1 MSFKA
6 MRLDWLQG
14 LGIAIGSAIAFYAN
28 ISVAQITPDGTLPN
42 NSNVTLENNTFK
54 ITGGSQAGGNQF
66 HSFKDFSVPTGSE
79 AFFNNAANIQNII
92 SRVTGTSISNID
104 GLIRANGTANLFLI
118 NPNGIIFGENA
129 RLNIGGSFFA
139 TSANSMKFAD
149 GFEFSAKNPQS
160 TPLLTINV
168 PIGLQFGSN
177 AESVS
182 VRGSNLQV
190 NPGRSLILVGGNV
203 SMDRGQLVAPS
214 GSVELGGVAGESTV
228 GLFSN
233 GDFLGLNFPQGVPQ
247 ADVSLTNQA
256 EVNVLASNG
265 GNIAINAANLNISEG
280 SQLITGISGAGSST
294 TQAGDIKINATGIVA
309 IADSSN
315 ISNQVLENAVG
326 NSGNI
331 DINADSLS
339 LSNNSFLAAS
349 TNGQGNAGNV
359 TINADSLSVFEGSYL
374 AASANGE
381 GDAGNITIN
390 ARDTVSFNEGSQAYT
405 DVTVKGNG
413 GDINIT
419 TGSLFVTNNS
429 FLASSTKGDGNSGNI
444 TINARDAISLDRG
457 WAYTD
462 VGENGKGQAGNF
474 NIISDSLSLTN
485 GAQLDAS
492 TKNDGNA
499 GNITIDTGSLSLTN
513 GSILSAS
520 TLGVGDAGNISFS
533 TGSFFVTNNSQ
544 VTASTSGVGKA
555 GDITINTDSLSV
567 ANESFLA
574 TSANGRGNAGNITIN
589 ARDTASLENGAKVYT
604 DVNQLPGDTT
614 QVEGNGGD
622 IKITS
627 GSLSLTNGAQLISN
641 TQGEGNAGSITINTG
656 SLSVANQSFF
666 TASANGQQGNA
677 GNININ
683 ARDRVLFD
691 LGGQAY
697 TNVTTRGKGGDISI
711 STGLLTVSNGSKLN
725 TSTSGVGDAGN
736 ISFSTGSFS
745 VTNNSEVTASTS
757 GVGNAGNITINT
769 DSLSVANESLLATSA
784 NGRGN
789 AGNITIDARNS
800 VSLENGAKVYTDV
813 NQVPFSD
820 TTQVEGDGGDIKITS
835 GSLSLTNG
843 AQLVAS
849 TKNQGNAGNITID
862 TGSLSVANESFL
874 DARTNGRGNAGNIT
888 IDARNT
894 VSFEN
899 GAKVYTDVNQLLGDT
914 TQVEGNGGDIKITS
928 GSLSLTYGSQVTAST
943 SGVGNAGN
951 ITINT
956 DSLFVTNESFL
967 AASANGRG
975 NAGNITIDA
984 RETASFENGAKVYT
998 DVNQLPGDTTE
1009 VEGKGG
1015 DIKITSGSLSL
1026 TNGAQLISNTQG
1038 KGNAGSIT
1046 IDTGALSVTSK
1057 SFLAASANG
1066 ENGDAGNI
1074 TINASDRVLFD
1085 QGSAFSNVG
1094 ICSLIAVGCTL
1105 SNNTIKGNGG
1115 NISIK
1120 APSLQLIN
1128 DSFLATG
1135 VGDDNNLE
1143 KKVEGNAGKI
1153 SIDLRDG
1160 LSLDQSFITTTLFA
1174 NGKGEAGNIDIQA
1187 GFVSS
1192 DQSLI
1197 SASTQG
1203 QGNAGGIS
1211 VETMGAISLA
1221 DSDISTAVQKG
1232 ATGDAQGIN
1241 ITAQSLL
1248 LTDGAQLN
1256 TVTSGEGKAGNIL
1269 INTTDKVSVSGTN
1282 TTVAPTDL
1290 FQNNIPPRFNSPPQ
1304 FVDAVSSGIFTST
1317 NSSGVGGNI
1326 TVNTN
1331 TFSISKGAVV
1341 DARTTASGIGGAINI
1356 NTNTI
1361 DATSGGQLT
1370 AITSGSGRA
1379 GSITLNATDSA
1390 TITDSDPTYLA
1401 RLAQFGADNIDIYG
1415 KPKVGNQGAASGL
1428 TVSSVG
1434 SGSAGDLTVQA
1445 DSIYLNNGAKI
1456 SADTTGGGGD
1466 IFLNSPLLLLRRG
1479 SSITT
1484 NASGY
1489 DISGGNI
1496 TIDNKNGFIVAV
1508 TKENSDIRADSA
1520 NFRGGNVTIKNI
1532 AGIFG
1537 IQSRNEPSLN
1547 TSDITATGATPDL
1560 SGNVQINTPDVNP
1573 SNGLVELPINLVD
1586 ASRQISNACTPG
1598 TRQFQNTF
1606 VATGRGGLPMSPT
1619 EPLQDSSTVS
1629 AWVKLR
1635 SKSENLANTTTQAQP
1650 TAVSTTPIAAT
1661 IPIVEASSWVI
1672 DRNGNIELVAQVP
1685 QLNPHSP
1692 WQTPA
1697 SCPVSQGGVKYGK
1710 TSAAKA
1716 SR

>member
-1 MSFKA
+1 MSFRTA
-6 MRLDWLQG
+6 RLDWLHS
-14 LGIAIGSAIAFYAN
+14 LGIAIGSAIALYAN

-54 ITGGSQAGGNQF
+54 ITGGSQARGNLF

-79 AFFNNAANIQNII
+79 AFFNNPANIQNII
-92 SRVTGTSISNID
+92 SRVTGNFISNID

-139 TSANSMKFAD
+139 TSANSMKFTD

-177 AESVS
+177 SASVL
-182 VRGSNLQV
+182 VRGSSLQV
-190 NPGRSLILVGGNV
+190 NPGRNLTLVGGNV
-203 SMDRGQLVAPS
+203 SMDGGKLVAPS
-214 GSVELGGVAGESTV
+214 GSVELGGVAGENTV

-233 GDFLGLNFPQGVPQ
+233 GDFLGLNIPQGVPQ

-256 EVNVLASNG
+256 EVNVLASSG
-265 GNIAINAANLNISEG
+265 GNIAINAANLNISKG
-280 SQLITGISGAGSST
+280 SQLITGISGVGSSK

-309 IADSSN
+309 LADSSN

-331 DINADSLS
+331 NINADSLS

-349 TNGQGNAGNV
+349 TNGRGNTGNI
-359 TINADSLSVFEGSYL
+359 TINTKSLSVFEGSYL
-374 AASANGE
+374 AANANGE
-381 GDAGNITIN
+381 GDAGNI
-390 ARDTVSFNEGSQAYT
+390 
-405 DVTVKGNG
+405 
-413 GDINIT
+413 
-419 TGSLFVTNNS
+419 
-429 FLASSTKGDGNSGNI
+429 
-444 TINARDAISLDRG
+444 
-457 WAYTD
+457 
-462 VGENGKGQAGNF
+462 
-474 NIISDSLSLTN
+474 
-485 GAQLDAS
+485 
-492 TKNDGNA
+492 
-499 GNITIDTGSLSLTN
+499 
-513 GSILSAS
+513 
-520 TLGVGDAGNISFS
+520 
-533 TGSFFVTNNSQ
+533 
-544 VTASTSGVGKA
+544 
-555 GDITINTDSLSV
+555 
-567 ANESFLA
+567 
-574 TSANGRGNAGNITIN
+574 
-589 ARDTASLENGAKVYT
+589 
-604 DVNQLPGDTT
+604 
-614 QVEGNGGD
+614 
-622 IKITS
+622 
-627 GSLSLTNGAQLISN
+627 
-641 TQGEGNAGSITINTG
+641 
-656 SLSVANQSFF
+656 
-666 TASANGQQGNA
+666 
-677 GNININ
+677 NIN
-683 ARDRVLFD
+683 AGDRVLFD

-725 TSTSGVGDAGN
+725 ASTSGVGNAGN

-745 VTNNSEVTASTS
+745 VTNNSQVTASTS

-769 DSLSVANESLLATSA
+769 DSLFVTNESFLASSANGRGNAGNITIDAGNSVSFENGAKVYTDVNQLPGDTTEVKGNGGDIKITSGSVSLTNGAQLISNTQGEGNAGNIIIDTGRLSVANQSYLAANANGEGDAGNININAGDRVLFDLGGQAYTNVATRGKGGDISISTELLTVTNGSKLNASTAGVGNAGNITFSTGSFSVTNNSQVTASTSGVGKAGDLTINTDSIFVTNESFLAASA

-813 NQVPFSD
+813 NQLP
-820 TTQVEGDGGDIKITS
+820 
-835 GSLSLTNG
+835 
-843 AQLVAS
+843 
-849 TKNQGNAGNITID
+849 
-862 TGSLSVANESFL
+862 
-874 DARTNGRGNAGNIT
+874 
-888 IDARNT
+888 
-894 VSFEN
+894 
-899 GAKVYTDVNQLLGDT
+899 GDT

-928 GSLSLTYGSQVTAST
+928 ESVSLTNGAQLISNTQ
-943 SGVGNAGN
+943 GEGNAGN
-951 ITINT
+951 ITIDTGTLFVTNESFLTASANGENGDAGNITINAGDRVLFDRAGQAYTNVATRGKGGDISISTELLTVTNGSKLNASTAGVGKAGDLTINT
-956 DSLFVTNESFL
+956 DSIFVTNESFL

-984 RETASFENGAKVYT
+984 RNSVSLENGAKVYT
-998 DVNQLPGDTTE
+998 DVNQLPGDTTQ
-1009 VEGKGG
+1009 VEGNGG
-1015 DIKITSGSLSL
+1015 DIKITSESVSL

-1038 KGNAGSIT
+1038 EGNAGNIT
-1046 IDTGALSVTSK
+1046 IDTGTLSVAGK

-1066 ENGDAGNI
+1066 RGNAGNI
-1074 TINASDRVLFD
+1074 TINARDRLLFD

-1115 NISIK
+1115 NIRIN

-1128 DSFLATG
+1128 GSFLATG
-1135 VGDDNNLE
+1135 VGDNNNLE
-1143 KKVEGNAGKI
+1143 KKVEGNAGDI
-1153 SIDLRDG
+1153 SIYLKND
-1160 LSLDQSFITTTLFA
+1160 LSLDKSFITTILFA
-1174 NGKGEAGNIDIQA
+1174 NGKGEAGDIDIQA
-1187 GFVSS
+1187 GFISS
-1192 DQSLI
+1192 YQSLI

-1203 QGNAGGIS
+1203 QGNAGGVS
-1211 VETMGAISLA
+1211 LKTTGTISLA

-1241 ITAQSLL
+1241 ITARSLL

-1256 TVTSGEGKAGNIL
+1256 TVTSGEGKAGNIF
-1269 INTTDKVSVSGTN
+1269 INTTDQVSVSGTN
-1282 TTVAPTDL
+1282 TTVAPSDL

-1304 FVDAVSSGIFTST
+1304 FVDGVSSGIFTST
-1317 NSSGVGGNI
+1317 NSFGVGGNI

-1341 DARTTASGIGGAINI
+1341 DARTTASGTGGAINI

-1361 DATSGGQLT
+1361 DAMLGGQLS
-1370 AITSGSGRA
+1370 AIASGNGRA
-1379 GSITLNATDSA
+1379 GNITLNATDSV
-1390 TITDSDPTYLA
+1390 TITDSDPTYSA
-1401 RLAQFGADNIDIYG
+1401 RLAQFVADNIDIYG

-1445 DSIYLNNGAKI
+1445 NSIRLDNGAKI

-1479 SSITT
+1479 SNITT
-1484 NASGY
+1484 NASGN
-1489 DISGGNI
+1489 DITGGNI
-1496 TIDNKNGFIVAV
+1496 TIDAKNGFIIAV
-1508 TKENSDIRADSA
+1508 PNENSDIRADSA
-1520 NFRGGNVTIKNI
+1520 KFRGGNVTIRN
-1532 AGIFG
+1532 AASIFG
-1537 IQSRNEPSLN
+1537 IQSRKEPSPN
-1547 TSDITATGATPDL
+1547 TNDITAKGATPDL

-1586 ASRQISNACTPG
+1586 ASRQISTACTPG

-1635 SKSENLANTTTQAQP
+1635 PKSKNLANTTTQAQP
-1650 TAVSTTPIAAT
+1650 TAVSTTSIAAT
-1661 IPIVEASSWVI
+1661 IPIVEASGWVI

-1697 SCPVSQGGVKYGK
+1697 SCPVSQ
-1710 TSAAKA
+1710 
-1716 SR
+1716 

>member
-14 LGIAIGSAIAFYAN
+14 LGIAIGSGFIALYAN

-54 ITGGSQAGGNQF
+54 ITGGSQARGNLF
-66 HSFKDFSVPTGSE
+66 HSFKDFSIPTGSE
-79 AFFNNAANIQNII
+79 AFFNNPANIQNII
-92 SRVTGTSISNID
+92 SRVTGNSISNIE

-177 AESVS
+177 AGNVS
-182 VRGSNLQV
+182 VERSNLQV
-190 NPGRSLILVGGNV
+190 NPAKSLILVGGNV
-203 SMDRGQLVAPS
+203 SMDRGKLVASS

-256 EVNVLASNG
+256 EVNVLASSG
-265 GNIAINAANLNISEG
+265 GSIVVNAANLNISEG
-280 SQLITGISGAGSST
+280 SQLITGISGVGSST

-331 DINADSLS
+331 NINADSLS

-349 TNGQGNAGNV
+349 TKGEGNAGNV
-359 TINADSLSVFEGSYL
+359 TINTNSLSVFEGSFL
-374 AASANGE
+374 AASANGQN

-390 ARDTVSFNEGSQAYT
+390 ARDTASF
-405 DVTVKGNG
+405 
-413 GDINIT
+413 
-419 TGSLFVTNNS
+419 
-429 FLASSTKGDGNSGNI
+429 
-444 TINARDAISLDRG
+444 
-457 WAYTD
+457 
-462 VGENGKGQAGNF
+462 
-474 NIISDSLSLTN
+474 
-485 GAQLDAS
+485 
-492 TKNDGNA
+492 
-499 GNITIDTGSLSLTN
+499 
-513 GSILSAS
+513 
-520 TLGVGDAGNISFS
+520 
-533 TGSFFVTNNSQ
+533 
-544 VTASTSGVGKA
+544 
-555 GDITINTDSLSV
+555 
-567 ANESFLA
+567 
-574 TSANGRGNAGNITIN
+574 
-589 ARDTASLENGAKVYT
+589 ENGAKIYT
-604 DVNQLPGDTT
+604 DVNQLFGDTR
-614 QVEGNGGD
+614 QVQGDGGD

-627 GSLSLTNGAQLISN
+627 GSLSLTNGAQLDASTKN
-641 TQGEGNAGSITINTG
+641 EGNAGNITIDTG
-656 SLSVANQSFF
+656 LLSVAKESFLD
-666 TASANGQQGNA
+666 ARANGQNGDA

-711 STGLLTVSNGSKLN
+711 RTGLLTVTNASKLN
-725 TSTSGVGDAGN
+725 ASTSGVGDAGN
-736 ISFSTGSFS
+736 ITFSTGSFS
-745 VTNNSEVTASTS
+745 VTN
-757 GVGNAGNITINT
+757 
-769 DSLSVANESLLATSA
+769 D
-784 NGRGN
+784 
-789 AGNITIDARNS
+789 
-800 VSLENGAKVYTDV
+800 
-813 NQVPFSD
+813 
-820 TTQVEGDGGDIKITS
+820 
-835 GSLSLTNG
+835 
-843 AQLVAS
+843 
-849 TKNQGNAGNITID
+849 
-862 TGSLSVANESFL
+862 
-874 DARTNGRGNAGNIT
+874 
-888 IDARNT
+888 
-894 VSFEN
+894 
-899 GAKVYTDVNQLLGDT
+899 
-914 TQVEGNGGDIKITS
+914 
-928 GSLSLTYGSQVTAST
+928 SQVTAST

-956 DSLFVTNESFL
+956 NSLFATNESFL

-975 NAGNITIDA
+975 NAGNITINA
-984 RETASFENGAKVYT
+984 RDRISFDYGAKVYT
-998 DVNQLPGDTTE
+998 DVNQLPFGDTTE
-1009 VEGKGG
+1009 AEGDGG
-1015 DIKITSGSLSL
+1015 NIKITSESLSL

-1038 KGNAGSIT
+1038 EGNAGSII
-1046 IDTGALSVTSK
+1046 IDTGALSVTNE

-1066 ENGDAGNI
+1066 EHGDAGDI
-1074 TINASDRVLFD
+1074 TINADDRVLFD

-1115 NISIK
+1115 NIRIN

-1128 DSFLATG
+1128 GSFLATG

-1153 SIDLRDG
+1153 LIHLRDG

-1174 NGKGEAGNIDIQA
+1174 NGKGEAGDIDIQA

-1192 DQSLI
+1192 YQSLI

-1211 VETMGAISLA
+1211 VQTMGAISLA

-1269 INTTDKVSVSGTN
+1269 IDTTDKVSVSGTN

-1290 FQNNIPPRFNSPPQ
+1290 FQNNIPPRYNSPPQ

-1331 TFSISKGAVV
+1331 IFSISKGAVV
-1341 DARTTASGIGGAINI
+1341 DARTTANGTGGAINI

-1361 DATSGGQLT
+1361 DAISGGQLT
-1370 AITSGSGRA
+1370 AIASGNGGA

-1401 RLAQFGADNIDIYG
+1401 RLAQFGPDNLDIYG

-1445 DSIYLNNGAKI
+1445 DSIHLNNGAKI

-1466 IFLNSPLLLLRRG
+1466 IFLNSPVLLLRRG

-1489 DISGGNI
+1489 DITGGNI
-1496 TIDNKNGFIVAV
+1496 TIDAKNGFIVAV
-1508 TKENSDIRADSA
+1508 PNENSDIRADSA
-1520 NFRGGNVTIKNI
+1520 YFRGGNVTIKNI

-1537 IQSRNEPSLN
+1537 IQSRKEPSPN
-1547 TSDITATGATPDL
+1547 TSDITAKGATPDL
-1560 SGNVQINTPDVNP
+1560 SGNVQINTPDVDP

-1586 ASRQISNACTPG
+1586 ASREISNACKPG
-1598 TRQFQNTF
+1598 TRQFQHTF

-1635 SKSENLANTTTQAQP
+1635 PKSKNLANTTTQAQL

-1661 IPIVEASSWVI
+1661 TTIVEASGWVI
-1672 DRNGNIELVAQVP
+1672 DRNGNIKLVAQVP
-1685 QLNPHSP
+1685 QLNHHSP

-1710 TSAAKA
+1710 ISAAKA
-1716 SR
+1716 SN